1 IMESDG
7 STQTSESGTTD
18 SFQVSLT
25 SQPISNVVI
34 NLASENTDEGTVSPT
49 SLTFT
54 PLNYSISQTVT
65 VTGVDDAAVDGPQ
78 TFDITLNV
86 QSGSD
91 PAYEGLSELVSVENL
106 DDDEAGFLIVESDG
120 STQTSESGTT
130 DSFQVSL
137 TTQPTSAV
145 MVTVESENVEE
156 GTVSPISLN
165 FNPGNYN
172 NPQTV
177 TVTGVDDILVDGT
190 QTYVVRLIVE
200 STTDA
205 NYINLSEREITV
217 TNEDDDVYSAT
228 ITTDANPASEEG
240 LIAGSFLVNLNPTN
254 NTGSPITISYTVD
267 DEDDNAATPGVDYV
281 ALSGSVD
288 IPDGDDSASI
298 IVTPIN
304 DTTVELTETITVN
317 LANGPGYTVG
327 IPATATVD
335 LESEDNDSP
344 GG

>member
-172 NPQTV
+172 
-177 TVTGVDDILVDGT
+177 
-190 QTYVVRLIVE
+190 
-200 STTDA
+200 
-205 NYINLSEREITV
+205 
-217 TNEDDDVYSAT
+217 
-228 ITTDANPASEEG
+228 
-240 LIAGSFLVNLNPTN
+240 
-254 NTGSPITISYTVD
+254 
-267 DEDDNAATPGVDYV
+267 
-281 ALSGSVD
+281 
-288 IPDGDDSASI
+288 
-298 IVTPIN
+298 
-304 DTTVELTETITVN
+304 
-317 LANGPGYTVG
+317 
-327 IPATATVD
+327 
-335 LESEDNDSP
+335 
-344 GG
+344 